1 MTGCEPPQ
9 LLRGLRFR
17 RERRCSSGR
26 RILPPGERPST
37 GVGAKMGVS
46 DPARVL
52 QTWPP
57 GPTGGVAHAPLSVSR
72 CAGACVR
79 SAVGLLCGLAVR
91 SRKKFG
97 PTFVPILRF
106 CRDSSGRCGSTSP
119 GVNRVWFAVAPVP
132 NFPEALGRVKGP
144 LRRSA
149 PLTRPARSRVVAI
162 TGATRC
168 LTTAMP
174 LRRFHAFDSPRDC
187 MRVGQMIRTARSVN
201 W

>member
-1 MTGCEPPQ
+1 
-9 LLRGLRFR
+9 
-17 RERRCSSGR
+17 
-26 RILPPGERPST
+26 
-37 GVGAKMGVS
+37 MGVS

-52 QTWPP
+52 QTRPP

-79 SAVGLLCGLAVR
+79 SAVGMLCGLAVR

-106 CRDSSGRCGSTSP
+106 CRDSSGRCGSTFP

-132 NFPEALGRVKGP
+132 NFPGALGRVKGP

-149 PLTRPARSRVVAI
+149 PLTRPARSRALAI
-162 TGATRC
+162 TGATVAESTSCWMRQ
-168 LTTAMP
+168 L
-174 LRRFHAFDSPRDC
+174 LRFGWVSGTGRVWCTQKRPPRQ
-187 MRVGQMIRTARSVN
+187 MRMDGA
-201 W
+201 